1 MNKGDVDRMQSI
13 LSVLPLLLCQVSL
26 TLLVNVVSG
35 QTSAKVSSIVRTTDN
50 DQVPNAVD
58 TSDFSR
64 QHIHYRCRYA
74 CRRVHAKMTC
84 SGSGRVV
91 CDRFRLVNI
100 L

>member
-1 MNKGDVDRMQSI
+1 MDRMQSI

-58 TSDFSR
+58 T
-64 QHIHYRCRYA
+64 YA
-74 CRRVHAKMTC
+74 SYQFYPRLC
-84 SGSGRVV
+84 SNAATSAASTYATTNCAANGAPRA
-91 CDRFRLVNI
+91 
-100 L
+100 